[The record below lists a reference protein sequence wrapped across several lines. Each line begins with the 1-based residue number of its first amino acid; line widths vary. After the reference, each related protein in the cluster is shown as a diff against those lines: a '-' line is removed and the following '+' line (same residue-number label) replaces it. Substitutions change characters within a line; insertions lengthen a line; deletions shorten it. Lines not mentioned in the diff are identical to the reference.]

1 MRSTGFFLKLVLVS
15 VVNIAL
21 NLSAGVIDNRYLPQF
36 DPMYLR
42 KAEPMGSFDFNLLA
56 MSGERGHDQNG
67 KKVNYPEIFGK
78 YNLSQ
83 VSLGLQKTQGIN
95 FLRPEWQP
103 LNDIIWDMEGKLQ
116 AQGAHLGVER
126 QIADWLAVGMQ
137 FDVLHVSS
145 RIDFLVNSDTKF
157 MLKLDPG
164 STAELYRALSDTNRA
179 LGLAADQWSQSG
191 ISDIDLYLRF
201 SIIREYVLKCR
212 QVDAGVKLGTYLP
225 SGVCR
230 DLNNPASI
238 PFGGN
243 GHTGIYIEFDLN
255 LEVKEDWFVGLWA
268 QVVHRLP
275 LTQELRMPAAS
286 PDKPEL
292 ITFGTVTGR
301 GWVDVG
307 TTFGIQPFLVLRDLS
322 DGFGVRLAYTYR
334 HHSSDWWADLRS
346 DKNVATYLNGVRAL
360 TEWQSEYVTIGL
372 IYNLWE
378 TDDERRGPVPM
389 FYLNWDQP
397 VGVFGDSGSVATHR
411 ATMGIEVDF

>member
-1 MRSTGFFLKLVLVS
+1 MHSTGILLRLILIS
-15 VVNIAL
+15 VVL
-21 NLSAGVIDNRYLPQF
+21 DLSAGVIDNRYLPQF

-42 KAEPMGSFDFNLLA
+42 KAEPVGSFDFNLLA

-67 KKVNYPEIFGK
+67 KKVNYPEIFGQ

-83 VSLGLQKTQGIN
+83 IALGLQKTQGIN

-116 AQGAHLGVER
+116 AQGVHLGVER

-145 RIDFLVNSDTKF
+145 RIDFLINSDTRF

-164 STAELYRALSDTNRA
+164 SSLELYRALSDTNRA

-191 ISDIDLYLRF
+191 ISDIDLYVRF
-201 SIIREYVLKCR
+201 SIIREYILKCR

-230 DLNNPASI
+230 DLNNPASV

-243 GHTGIYIEFDLN
+243 GHTGLYLEFDLN
-255 LEVKEDWFVGLWA
+255 LELKEDWFLGVWA
-268 QVVHRLP
+268 QVVHRFP
-275 LTQELRMPAAS
+275 LTQALRMPAAS
-286 PDKPEL
+286 SDKPEI
-292 ITFGTVTGR
+292 ITFGAITGR
-301 GWVDVG
+301 GWVDAG

-334 HHSSDWWADLRS
+334 HHSGDWWGDLRS
-346 DKNVATYLNGVRAL
+346 DKTMPVFLNGVRAL

-397 VGVFGDSGSVATHR
+397 VGLFGDSGSVATHR

>member
-15 VVNIAL
+15 TVGIAL

-42 KAEPMGSFDFNLLA
+42 KAEPMGSFDLNLLA
-56 MSGERGHDQNG
+56 MSGERGHDNRG
-67 KKVNYPEIFGK
+67 KKVNYPEIMGK

-83 VSLGLQKTQGIN
+83 VALGLQKTQGIN

-116 AQGAHLGVER
+116 AQGVHLGVER

-137 FDVLHVSS
+137 LDVLHVSS
-145 RIDFLVNSDTKF
+145 RIDFLINSDTKF

-164 STAELYRALSDTNRA
+164 STLELYRALSDTNRA
-179 LGLAADQWSQSG
+179 LGLSADQWSKSG

-230 DLNNPASI
+230 DLNNPASV

-243 GHTGIYIEFDLN
+243 GHTGIYVEFDLN
-255 LEVKEDWFVGLWA
+255 LEVKEDWFVGVWA

-286 PDKPEL
+286 SDKPEIL
-292 ITFGTVTGR
+292 TFGTVTGR

-307 TTFGIQPFLVLRDLS
+307 TTFGIQPFLVLRDLA

-346 DKNVATYLNGVRAL
+346 DKTIATYLSGVREL
-360 TEWQSEYVTIGL
+360 TKWQSEYVTIGL